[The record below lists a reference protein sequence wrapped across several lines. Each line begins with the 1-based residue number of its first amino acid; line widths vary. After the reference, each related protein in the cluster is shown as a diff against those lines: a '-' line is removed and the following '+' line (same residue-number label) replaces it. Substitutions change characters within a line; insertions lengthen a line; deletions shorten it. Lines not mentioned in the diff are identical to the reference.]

1 MTIRRAAGRGFP
13 NFFFWKS
20 PNRTNKKIREYR
32 GLVDLSPISS
42 VHSCVLH
49 GDIWWYMHSRPRTHT
64 HVYMYVC
71 VYFYVPTYLRNQCN
85 HWCKRAA
92 NVDHYSGGRSCKFR
106 PDGKVWRR
114 RPAAEVL
121 EWIWPNVSVY
131 VSLFIL
137 SKSLSHHCLCL
148 SLVSVYV
155 SLSLASMSL
164 CR

>member
-1 MTIRRAAGRGFP
+1 MTLRRAAARGFP
-13 NFFFWKS
+13 KRFFFSKS
-20 PNRTNKKIREYR
+20 QVRTSKRIREYR
-32 GLVDLSPISS
+32 GLVDFKSHLLRPFI
-42 VHSCVLH
+42 C
-49 GDIWWYMHSRPRTHT
+49 ITWWYMHSRSRTHT

-85 HWCKRAA
+85 HRCKRAA

-131 VSLFIL
+131 VSLSIL